1 MGIAEVGNGLTI
13 IQVKE
18 LPYLDSIHEFTS
30 QTLISSGSSEAGPS
44 EGADITA
51 LVQSASSLAVA
62 AWPPQELADFLGSTF
77 CLVLHVVLYTCICS
91 LSCATYCSDFDV
103 VYTYLQSCTCIC
115 STVV

>member
-30 QTLISSGSSEAGPS
+30 QSFTSSESSEAKASEEKSS

-51 LVQSASSLAVA
+51 LVQSASSLAIA
-62 AWPPQELADFLGSTF
+62 AWPPQELADLSGNTVRHA
-77 CLVLHVVLYTCICS
+77 LVCIGCSDSGIQTRICS
-91 LSCATYCSDFDV
+91 INLLFIVYNYYC
-103 VYTYLQSCTCIC
+103 YYY
-115 STVV
+115 